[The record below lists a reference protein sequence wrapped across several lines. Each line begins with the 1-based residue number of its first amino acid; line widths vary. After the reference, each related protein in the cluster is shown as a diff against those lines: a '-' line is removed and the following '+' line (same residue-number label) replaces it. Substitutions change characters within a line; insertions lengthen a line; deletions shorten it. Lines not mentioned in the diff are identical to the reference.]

1 MIQGVLLLNMIIH
14 RPLACHF
21 VDSYF
26 TDIKIINVVAFA
38 HLPNY
43 LIENKFGIDTT
54 NTMKFFFSAMEQ
66 WFWLLSLHVDEE
78 ISLFWNVH
86 PRQ

>member
-1 MIQGVLLLNMIIH
+1 MKIH
-14 RPLACHF
+14 TPLACHF

-26 TDIKIINVVAFA
+26 TDINIINVVVFA

-43 LIENKFGIDTT
+43 LIENKFGIDAT
-54 NTMKFFFSAMEQ
+54 NIMKIFCSVMEQ

-78 ISLFWNVH
+78 ISLFSDVH
-86 PRQ
+86 TRL